1 MTYLIHDT
9 DEVIERLIDALEGR
23 KWRDLGAGLSPLE
36 RAVRQLQDMR
46 QELNR
51 VEDLYDQAAAQLAEL
66 RQRLG
71 EG

>member
-23 KWRDLGAGLSPLE
+23 KWRDMGAGLSPLE

-46 QELNR
+46 RELDR
-51 VEDLYDQAAAQLAEL
+51 VEDLYNQAAAQLAEL
-66 RQRLG
+66 RERVG
-71 EG
+71 ES